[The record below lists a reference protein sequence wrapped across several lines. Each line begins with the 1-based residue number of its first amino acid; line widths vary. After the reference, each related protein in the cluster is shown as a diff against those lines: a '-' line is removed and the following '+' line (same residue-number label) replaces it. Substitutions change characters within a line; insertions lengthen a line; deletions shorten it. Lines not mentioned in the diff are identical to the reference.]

1 LKQYNYS
8 NKLAFDSIIMIA
20 VNYGINLLNSDIRCW
35 LCVFRLMAIN
45 NNAKITLV
53 VGIIAASVFI
63 ATLTTTLQQQAY
75 ALSEYYSAAK
85 GKTDQKLQQHGLG
98 NTAQPSPTTPTLPTV
113 PTANCAMDTIES
125 LEPFISCLGAK

>member
-1 LKQYNYS
+1 
-8 NKLAFDSIIMIA
+8 
-20 VNYGINLLNSDIRCW
+20 
-35 LCVFRLMAIN
+35 MAIN

-85 GKTDQKLQQHGLG
+85 GKTGQKLQQHGLG
-98 NTAQPSPTTPTLPTV
+98 NTTQPSPTTPTLSTV

-125 LEPFISCLGAK
+125 LESFLSCLGAK